1 VGSQPVTPERSNPVI
16 HLKDA
21 ILAIAL
27 ILALAAVYGLDRR
40 HPPEVPNQNASEVSV
55 TVVPS
60 KPEPPPIKPLRLAVT
75 PAYFDDMGK
84 LLDSMGKGF
93 KYQTIEMD
101 DLRDKNKLSQF
112 DVIFFTC
119 GTIPESW
126 VERKLENS
134 LRPGTIQVIAKQE
147 VLKKVAGNL
156 KSFVNSGGTLYA
168 SDLRLTLVG
177 DAFPGFVD
185 GFRVRSGRA
194 QSVGAKVVDSGLAK
208 ILETSQI
215 TLKFDQPGWL
225 PAAIFG
231 KAVEVYLKGRYET
244 TDGDSRETPL
254 LVKFPFGQGHVIFTS
269 FHNEKQTSEV
279 EQKLLKFL
287 VFSVVTAKTESA
299 VARTMVQGG
308 FSPASRN
315 LLSASPQS
323 PSVTQTY
330 SCKKVGSL
338 QFALGF
344 ENQGAHLKLT
354 VTSPSGTEYE
364 KEGTS
369 TFILDIPAAAI
380 GEWKYTVTA
389 VSVPYE
395 NFPFTLTIGEK

>member
-1 VGSQPVTPERSNPVI
+1 MGSQPATPERANPVI

-21 ILAIAL
+21 VLAIAL
-27 ILALAAVYGLDRR
+27 VLALAAVYGLDLRR
-40 HPPEVPNQNASEVSV
+40 PPEVPNQNAVQLSR
-55 TVVPS
+55 TVVPI
-60 KPEPPPIKPLRLAVT
+60 KPKPLPIKPLRLAVT

-93 KYQTIEMD
+93 KHQTIEMD
-101 DLRDKNKLSQF
+101 DLLDKNKLSQF

-134 LRPGTIQVIAKQE
+134 LRPGTIQVIAKQD

-168 SDLRLTLVG
+168 SDLRLPLVG

-194 QSVGAKVVDSGLAK
+194 QSVGAEVVDSGLAK
-208 ILETSQI
+208 ILATSQI

-244 TDGDSRETPL
+244 TDGDSREMPL

-299 VARTMVQGG
+299 VTQTMVQGG

-330 SCKKVGSL
+330 LCKKVGPL

-344 ENQGAHLKLT
+344 ENRGAHLKLT
-354 VTSPSGTEYE
+354 VTSPSGTESE
-364 KEGTS
+364 KEGNS